1 MVSHSNRNEKNETQN
16 NNSWYDKTSGKSE
29 PSWFANAQTI
39 KFGKLDKDIS
49 KDVVI
54 VGGGIAG
61 ISTAYL
67 LSKTGKEVAVVEDG
81 YVGSGETG
89 RTTAHITN
97 ALDDRYYNIE
107 RLYRKNGAYIAAHSH
122 TAAINLVDSIVKE
135 EKIDCDFERLDG
147 FLFLDPSDDKNSLE
161 KELEATH
168 SAGITNTELIDKAP
182 LNSFNTGPCLRFPNQ
197 AQFQPLKYLAGLG
210 HIIVRN
216 GGEIFTQT
224 HAQDIGSN
232 GITTSEGHKIHAKI
246 AVVIATNA
254 PIRDETSKIYDKQR
268 AYRTYVIGARM
279 KKDSI
284 PKSLY
289 WDTGDKTS
297 KNMAPPY
304 HYVRVQNMENREDSR
319 YDLLI
324 VGGEDH
330 QTGTNHDTSEKE
342 KEERFTK
349 LAIWTKERFPIEE
362 IEYRWSGQVMETI
375 NSLAFIGHNPG
386 DANNIYIAT
395 GDSGNGMTHGT
406 IAGMLLTDLI
416 LGKDNQWCPLYDPS
430 RKVNEDES
438 QGSSS
443 PSQGKNDD
451 DRKEQDKDNNLASTI
466 EALALDDGII
476 KQQQEKNKKPI
487 AIYKDNNGT
496 VQTFSA
502 VCTHLGCTVTW
513 NSLEKSFDCPCHG
526 SRFSNKGTVINGPAN
541 SNLECEAS

>member
-1 MVSHSNRNEKNETQN
+1 
-16 NNSWYDKTSGKSE
+16 
-29 PSWFANAQTI
+29 
-39 KFGKLDKDIS
+39 
-49 KDVVI
+49 
-54 VGGGIAG
+54 
-61 ISTAYL
+61 
-67 LSKTGKEVAVVEDG
+67 
-81 YVGSGETG
+81 
-89 RTTAHITN
+89 
-97 ALDDRYYNIE
+97 
-107 RLYRKNGAYIAAHSH
+107 
-122 TAAINLVDSIVKE
+122 
-135 EKIDCDFERLDG
+135 
-147 FLFLDPSDDKNSLE
+147 
-161 KELEATH
+161 
-168 SAGITNTELIDKAP
+168 
-182 LNSFNTGPCLRFPNQ
+182 
-197 AQFQPLKYLAGLG
+197 
-210 HIIVRN
+210 
-216 GGEIFTQT
+216 
-224 HAQDIGSN
+224 
-232 GITTSEGHKIHAKI
+232 
-246 AVVIATNA
+246 
-254 PIRDETSKIYDKQR
+254 
-268 AYRTYVIGARM
+268 M
-279 KKDSI
+279 KRDSI

-304 HYVRVQNMENREDSR
+304 HYVRVQNMENGEDSR

-324 VGGEDH
+324 IGGEDH
-330 QTGTNHDTSEKE
+330 QTGTNPETSEKE

-349 LAIWTKERFPIEE
+349 LAVWAKERFPIEE

-386 DANNIYIAT
+386 DANNIYVAT

-416 LGKDNQWCPLYDPS
+416 LGKDNQWSSLYDPS

-443 PSQGKNDD
+443 PSQGENDD
-451 DRKEQDKDNNLASTI
+451 DDGKEQDKDNNLASTI

-476 KQQQEKNKKPI
+476 KQQQEKSKKPI

-541 SNLECEAS
+541 SDLECEDS

>member
-107 RLYRKNGAYIAAHSH
+107 RLYGKNGAYIAAHSH

-197 AQFQPLKYLAGLG
+197 AQFQPLKYLAGLA
-210 HIIVRN
+210 HTIVRN

-304 HYVRVQNMENREDSR
+304 HYVRVQNMENR
-319 YDLLI
+319 
-324 VGGEDH
+324 
-330 QTGTNHDTSEKE
+330 
-342 KEERFTK
+342 
-349 LAIWTKERFPIEE
+349 
-362 IEYRWSGQVMETI
+362 
-375 NSLAFIGHNPG
+375 
-386 DANNIYIAT
+386 
-395 GDSGNGMTHGT
+395 
-406 IAGMLLTDLI
+406 
-416 LGKDNQWCPLYDPS
+416 
-430 RKVNEDES
+430 
-438 QGSSS
+438 
-443 PSQGKNDD
+443 
-451 DRKEQDKDNNLASTI
+451 
-466 EALALDDGII
+466 
-476 KQQQEKNKKPI
+476 
-487 AIYKDNNGT
+487 
-496 VQTFSA
+496 
-502 VCTHLGCTVTW
+502 
-513 NSLEKSFDCPCHG
+513 
-526 SRFSNKGTVINGPAN
+526 
-541 SNLECEAS
+541 